1 MEIKLIGLD
10 LDGTVFNNKKEI
22 TTRTKDAIL
31 RAIDAGVIIV
41 PTTGRPRA
49 GLPKEFIE
57 IPSIRYA
64 ITSNGASIIDL
75 STNEAI
81 YQDLMSAEKAY
92 ELLVSLPTDIIMAE
106 VYIKGFGYAEQNKLD
121 HLDRYTPSEQY
132 AAYIRNSRN
141 PVDSICRFVKETQLP
156 IEKIH
161 LLFAETETKTNTLKQ
176 LQKISDIYI
185 TTGISNNLEINSKT
199 ANKGNG
205 LLELGKILGI
215 KQQEIMACGDSGNDY
230 DMIVAAGL
238 GIAMENADDRIKAA
252 ADFIT
257 TSNEEDGVAYAIERF
272 VNIKNKG

>member
-1 MEIKLIGLD
+1 MVIKLIGLD

-22 TTRTKDAIL
+22 TARTKEAIL
-31 RAIDAGVIIV
+31 RAIDEGVVVV

-57 IPSIRYA
+57 IPNIRYA

-75 STNEAI
+75 STGESV
-81 YQDLMSAEKAY
+81 YQNLMSAEMVY
-92 ELLVSLPTDIIMAE
+92 GILDSLPTDVIMTE

-121 HLDRYTPSEQY
+121 HLEKYTPSEQY
-132 AAYIRNSRN
+132 AAYIRSSRN
-141 PVDSICRFVKETQLP
+141 PVDNICKFVKETQLP

-161 LLFAETETKTNTLKQ
+161 LLFAEPETKTNTLKQ
-176 LQKISDIYI
+176 LQNVSDIYI

-238 GIAMENADDRIKAA
+238 GVAMENADDRIKAA
-252 ADFIT
+252 ADFVT
-257 TSNEEDGVAYAIERF
+257 ASNEEDGVAYAIERF
-272 VNIKNKG
+272 VNGKNKG